1 MIRNKEFIKNN
12 KQDLIFQICDWKSYD
27 VYVHDEENE
36 DEENDENNENT
47 YKKKVKRLVIQG
59 YGITNNGNSIS
70 IRVNHFQP
78 HFYIKIPET
87 WDDRK
92 LKSLKNEIMK
102 EIPEYAQEGLGI
114 FKVVEK
120 KEFYGFTNN
129 KLFKYGYFNFKNQS
143 CYYSFLRVLKEKKI
157 YIKRLQEE
165 FDFSK
170 KIYETKVNPLLRFYH
185 TQNIEP
191 AGWCMISAKQ
201 YNFMNHEKET
211 RCQIEIQC
219 SYDKVQRSDIKDI
232 AKYLIA
238 SFDIE
243 CTSSDGSFPKATR
256 KEDEMIQI
264 GTTVY

>member
-129 KLFKYGYFNFKNQS
+129 KLFKYHKKTRMREKTTKKN
-143 CYYSFLRVLKEKKI
+143 KNKNK
-157 YIKRLQEE
+157 
-165 FDFSK
+165 
-170 KIYETKVNPLLRFYH
+170 
-185 TQNIEP
+185 
-191 AGWCMISAKQ
+191 
-201 YNFMNHEKET
+201 
-211 RCQIEIQC
+211 
-219 SYDKVQRSDIKDI
+219 
-232 AKYLIA
+232 
-238 SFDIE
+238 
-243 CTSSDGSFPKATR
+243 
-256 KEDEMIQI
+256 
-264 GTTVY
+264 